1 MVREFIRLN
10 AEEGPLE
17 AEYQVYE
24 THTLPEMVGEINY
37 DVEPSNRFKFG
48 YFGLLRAR
56 LIALWDAEYIS
67 AKDMANMITGVAN
80 GNLNADPFAD
90 EAVEDANDE
99 TVLEMIMNLKD
110 VTDKLTSIDCDWN
123 QELDK
128 IEPVLTREMCDH
140 FGEHLFC
147 GIEKL
152 GNETV
157 SMFSKEQLTAY
168 EELSKFL
175 IASSHGASIV

>member
-1 MVREFIRLN
+1 MVREYIRLG
-10 AEEGPLE
+10 ADGKPLE

-37 DVEPSNRFKFG
+37 DIVPGNRFEFS

-56 LIALWDAEYIS
+56 LIALWEAGFIS
-67 AKDMANMITGVAN
+67 AKEMANMITGVAN
-80 GNLNADPFAD
+80 GNLDADPFGD
-90 EAVEDANDE
+90 EAVTDATDE

-110 VTDKLTSIDCDWN
+110 VTDKLTSIEVDWN

-128 IEPVLTREMCDH
+128 IEPVLTAEMCASI
-140 FGEHLFC
+140 GVSLV
-147 GIEKL
+147 GGVTKL
-152 GNETV
+152 REETV

-168 EELSKFL
+168 EELAKFL
-175 IASSHGASIV
+175 LESEFGVAIV

>member
-10 AEEGPLE
+10 AEGEPLE

-37 DVEPSNRFKFG
+37 DVVPGNRFKFG

-56 LIALWDAEYIS
+56 LIALWDAEEIS
-67 AKDMANMITGVAN
+67 AKEMANMITGVAN
-80 GNLNADPFAD
+80 GNLNADHFTD

-110 VTDKLTSIDCDWN
+110 VTDKLTSTKVDWN

-128 IEPVLTREMCDH
+128 IEPVLTYKMCGH
-140 FGEHLFC
+140 FGVFLIN

-152 GNETV
+152 RNETV
-157 SMFSKEQLTAY
+157 SMFSEEQLTAY
-168 EELSKFL
+168 EELAKFL
-175 IASSHGASIV
+175 ITSGHGVSIV

>member
-10 AEEGPLE
+10 AEGEPLE

-37 DVEPSNRFKFG
+37 DVMPEHRFKFG

-56 LIALWDAEYIS
+56 LIALWDAEEIS
-67 AKDMANMITGVAN
+67 AKEMANMITGVAN
-80 GNLNADPFAD
+80 GNLNADPFGD
-90 EAVEDANDE
+90 EAVTDATDE

-110 VTDKLTSIDCDWN
+110 VTDKLTSIEVDWN

-128 IEPVLTREMCDH
+128 IEPVLTAEMRANLSANLICGVIELRE
-140 FGEHLFC
+140 
-147 GIEKL
+147 
-152 GNETV
+152 ETV
-157 SMFSKEQLTAY
+157 TMFSEEQLTAY
-168 EELSKFL
+168 AELAKFL
-175 IASSHGASIV
+175 RDSEFGVAIV